1 MMIAASAGVADSG
14 MVVVV
19 AVVVKI
25 NNRELKQRRRR
36 RQQER
41 EKAMGSDWLNNNFTH
56 ESCFFVHF
64 FAAAARLQRESAKF
78 HVSSRTWTR
87 DNNFPFLFL
96 NFDTVF

>member
-1 MMIAASAGVADSG
+1 MIAASAGVADSG

-64 FAAAARLQRESAKF
+64 SAVAARLQRESA
-78 HVSSRTWTR
+78 
-87 DNNFPFLFL
+87 
-96 NFDTVF
+96 

>member
-1 MMIAASAGVADSG
+1 MKCSYANALYVKDMSDVLQIGVANSG

-41 EKAMGSDWLNNNFTH
+41 EKAMGSD
-56 ESCFFVHF
+56 
-64 FAAAARLQRESAKF
+64 
-78 HVSSRTWTR
+78 
-87 DNNFPFLFL
+87 
-96 NFDTVF
+96 

>member
-1 MMIAASAGVADSG
+1 MMIAASAGIADSG

-36 RQQER
+36 QQER
-41 EKAMGSDWLNNNFTH
+41 EKAMGSDWLNNNFAH

-64 FAAAARLQRESAKF
+64 FAVAARLQRESA
-78 HVSSRTWTR
+78 
-87 DNNFPFLFL
+87 
-96 NFDTVF
+96 